1 MRKKPIVSII
11 MGSDSDLEV
20 MKESS
25 LVLEGFGIAHEVKI
39 LSAHRS
45 PKLTSAF
52 AEKAAGKGI
61 KVIIAG
67 AGGAAHL
74 AGVVAS
80 HTTIPVIGVPMDT
93 KALKGIDSLLS
104 TVQMPSGIPVAT
116 VAIGKTGAKNA
127 AILAAEI
134 LSLGDQALK
143 KKLIAH
149 KKSLVKIVKEKN
161 KLLCQKPR
169 CLK

>member
-1 MRKKPIVSII
+1 MSKKPIVSII
-11 MGSDSDLEV
+11 MGSDSDLAV

-25 LVLEGFGIAHEVKI
+25 LVLKDFGIAHEVKI

-45 PKLTSAF
+45 PELTSVF
-52 AEKAAGKGI
+52 AKKCAGRGI
-61 KVIIAG
+61 KIIIAG

-80 HTTIPVIGVPMDT
+80 LTTIPVIGVPMDT

-104 TVQMPSGIPVAT
+104 IVQMPSGIPVAT

-127 AILAAEI
+127 AILAVEI
-134 LSLGDQALK
+134 LSIADPALS
-143 KKLIAH
+143 KKLSLH
-149 KKSLVKIVKEKN
+149 KKSLVKSVKEKN
-161 KLLCQKPR
+161 KLLCRKPK

>member
-1 MRKKPIVSII
+1 MSRKPEVSVI
-11 MGSDSDLEV
+11 MGSDSDLDAMRETTNLLR
-20 MKESS
+20 E
-25 LVLEGFGIAHEVKI
+25 FGISHEVKI

-45 PKLTSAF
+45 PKMTSKF
-52 AEKAAGKGI
+52 AEEAEEKGI

-80 HTTIPVIGVPMDT
+80 HTTLPVIGVPMDT

-134 LSLGDQALK
+134 LGTNNTEMRKKLKAHKRKLVNTVK
-143 KKLIAH
+143 KK
-149 KKSLVKIVKEKN
+149 N
-161 KLLCQKPR
+161 KRLSK
-169 CLK
+169 

>member
-1 MRKKPIVSII
+1 MAKKPLVSVI
-11 MGSDSDLEV
+11 MGSDSDLDV
-20 MKESS
+20 MKETMHLLRKFDVSY
-25 LVLEGFGIAHEVKI
+25 EPKI

-45 PKLTSAF
+45 PKMTSDFAGA
-52 AEKAAGKGI
+52 AEKRGV

-80 HTTIPVIGVPMDT
+80 YTTLPVIGVPMDT

-104 TVQMPSGIPVAT
+104 TVQMPSGVPVAT
-116 VAIGKTGAKNA
+116 VAIGKAGAKNA

-134 LSLGDQALK
+134 LAINDRALR
-143 KKLIAH
+143 KKLKAF
-149 KKSLVKIVKEKN
+149 KRELAVVVRKKN
-161 KLLCQKPR
+161 KRLGG
-169 CLK
+169 